1 MMEIVIIT
9 GLSGAG
15 KTNAIVSL
23 EDLGYYC
30 VDNMPVALIN
40 NFIELSADKGN
51 LIDKAA
57 FVVDVRGTD
66 FSEDLREGFVA
77 LTERNLDYKII
88 FLEAENEI
96 LLNRFSE
103 TRRRHPLSSA
113 SVSIENIED
122 ERNKMN
128 DVRELADY
136 IIDTSNMKTAE
147 LKSELV
153 KILTSQWQEETFVI
167 NIMSFGFKHGAPIS
181 ADMVLDMRFIPNPFY
196 VPELKPLTGNDKD
209 VQDYVMKNIE
219 AQMFKKNL
227 AKLINEI
234 IPCYMRE
241 GKYHIN
247 LAFGCTGGQHRSVTM
262 ANEFVK
268 LFEQQGRRVTL
279 KHRDVKK

>member
-1 MMEIVIIT
+1 MEIVIIT

>member
-1 MMEIVIIT
+1 MEIIIIT

-66 FSEDLREGFVA
+66 FSENLREGFLS

-113 SVSIENIED
+113 SVSIENIEE
-122 ERNKMN
+122 ERKKMN

-153 KILTSQWQEETFVI
+153 KILTAQWQEETFVI

-196 VPELKPLTGNDKD
+196 VPELKPLTGNHKD
-209 VQDYVMKNIE
+209 VQDYVMKHIE